1 MRNNNRGRPTLRDV
15 AKACGVAPSTVSNAL
30 ADKAIVK
37 PETKAL
43 IRKVA
48 HELGYRVSPLA
59 SGLRTGKT
67 RSIAMIVSDIT
78 NPFHGEVVRGAEE
91 ALLERDYHLYIANTD
106 GSRSRQ
112 SQYIQHFIDRQVDG
126 VILMSYASNDEDIQA
141 LVRAQVPTVL
151 LVRRQDSVEL
161 DFSGIEN
168 EHSVYSVLEFL
179 TSLGHQRIGFIGGPA
194 SSSGARERLNAYRS
208 FMQKHAGHADPALE
222 ESGEYSIDSGL
233 QSTYRLLRQNPRPT
247 AVLVSEDM
255 TAYGVLMAAS
265 EMGIKVPE
273 ELSIVGWDDLF
284 ASRLPQINLT
294 TMRVPKR
301 QLGANAAKLLLQRMA
316 NPSAD
321 IETRLVRP
329 EQVVRSTTGRAPQA
343 KKAVNAATQ
352 E

>member
-1 MRNNNRGRPTLRDV
+1 MRNNNRSRPTLRDV
-15 AKACGVAPSTVSNAL
+15 AKACGVAPATVSNAL
-30 ADKAIVK
+30 ADKEIVR

-91 ALLERDYHLYIANTD
+91 ALLEQDYHLYIANTD
-106 GSRSRQ
+106 GSRTRQ
-112 SQYIQHFIDRQVDG
+112 SQYIQHFIDRQVAG
-126 VILMSYASNDEDIQA
+126 AILMGYASNDADIQS
-141 LVRAQVPTVL
+141 LLRAGVPTVL

-168 EHSVYSVLEFL
+168 EHSVHSVLEFL
-179 TSLGHQRIGFIGGPA
+179 MSLGHRRIGFIGGPT
-194 SSSGARERLNAYRS
+194 SSSGARERLNAYRD
-208 FMQKHAGHADPALE
+208 FMRTHTGTADPELE
-222 ESGEYSIDSGL
+222 ESGEYSIDSGH
-233 QSTYRLLRQNPRPT
+233 QSTYRLLRLTPRPT
-247 AVLVSEDM
+247 ALLVSEDM

-265 EMGIKVPE
+265 EMGVKVPD
-273 ELSIVGWDDLF
+273 ELSIVGWDDLI

-301 QLGANAAKLLLQRMA
+301 QLGANAAKLLLQRMDD
-316 NPSAD
+316 PSAE

-329 EQVVRSTTGRAPQA
+329 ELVVRATTGRAPR
-343 KKAVNAATQ
+343 
-352 E
+352 